1 MQLGRS
7 IIALGQLVTLAL
19 TSWQNLTTE
28 VLSIEPATYCA
39 GVRRT
44 SLFCLGS
51 ETPQEF
57 GRWIGIVIAT
67 LVIAG
72 VFPRILAVAH
82 LWLALSMNISLS
94 LPDGGESV
102 AVFATAFLVLIE
114 LTERRRWG
122 WHHAQAGPV
131 SLPRSGLRAISYA
144 GSLALC
150 IQLAGIYFESG
161 LAKLAVP
168 EWVDGSAMF
177 YITRDPM
184 FGTVGWV
191 GDILQAATMLPVG
204 TALLTW
210 GTIAMECT
218 IAVFLLLPS
227 RYKRY
232 ALLGVIL
239 LHVGIGVAMG
249 LWSFAATMIGTAL
262 IAAYS
267 LADPTHVDTEGRK

>member
-19 TSWQNLTTE
+19 TSWLNLSTE
-28 VLSIEPATYCA
+28 VLSVEPATYCA
-39 GVRRT
+39 GVRRA

-57 GRWIGIVIAT
+57 GRWIGIVIAA

-72 VFPRILAVAH
+72 AFPRILAVAH

-114 LTERRRWG
+114 LADRRRLG
-122 WHHAQAGPV
+122 WCRAPAE
-131 SLPRSGLRAISYA
+131 SADLPRSGPRAISYA

-161 LAKLAVP
+161 LAKLAVS

-177 YITRDPM
+177 YVTRDPM

-191 GDILQAATMLPVG
+191 GDILQALTMLPAG
-204 TALLTW
+204 AALLTW
-210 GTIAMECT
+210 GTIAVECT
-218 IAVFLLLPS
+218 IAVLLLLPS

-232 ALLGVIL
+232 ALLGVVP
-239 LHVGIGVAMG
+239 LHLGIGVAMG

-262 IAAYS
+262 IATYS
-267 LADPTHVDTEGRK
+267 LADPTHPHTEGRK